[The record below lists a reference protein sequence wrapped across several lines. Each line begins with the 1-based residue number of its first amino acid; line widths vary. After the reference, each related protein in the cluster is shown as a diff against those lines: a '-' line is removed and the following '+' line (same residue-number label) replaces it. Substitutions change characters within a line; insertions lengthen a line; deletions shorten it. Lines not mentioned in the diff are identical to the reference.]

1 MSCDELNATL
11 AWLYGEGDEAQAM
24 HIASC
29 PACMAVVADHEQVLS
44 AVTRSRPV
52 SDSSSRASVSG
63 GTFRQ
68 WGWATGIAAAFMA
81 VVLISG
87 DPFAVEPEPTDQGQI
102 EETFELF
109 AWDVELDADLEE
121 LAWDVLV
128 LSDDGSIL

>member
-11 AWLYGEGDEAQAM
+11 AWLYGEGDEAQAV

-29 PACMAVVADHEQVLS
+29 EACLAVVAEHEQVLS

-52 SDSSSRASVSG
+52 SGVVAAPSLRRGIVA
-63 GTFRQ
+63 R
-68 WGWATGIAAAFMA
+68 WGWATGIAAALMA
-81 VVLISG
+81 VVLLSG
-87 DPFAVEPEPTDQGQI
+87 EPATVEADNAHGEWVEYDLEP
-102 EETFELF
+102 L

-121 LAWDVLV
+121 LAWDVQF

>member
-44 AVTRSRPV
+44 AVTRSLPV
-52 SDSSSRASVSG
+52 SEASSRSSARR
-63 GTFRQ
+63 GTLRQ

-81 VVLISG
+81 VVLLSG
-87 DPFAVEPEPTDQGQI
+87 DPSAVEAEPTDGSQVAY
-102 EETFELF
+102 TFEPMD
-109 AWDVELDADLEE
+109 WDVELDADLEE
-121 LAWDVLV
+121 LAWDVQA